1 MSKASFAVS
10 VVNKTIANITY
21 SKQRLAKE
29 LKLLKARSKELKP
42 FLNKFS
48 YLSGNDYAILTLN
61 IYSESSSLYIHLRR
75 LDGFK
80 DDLLTRA
87 IVIVNDYAMD
97 NGYKVFV
104 ENDEYASALNRD
116 YRFHLSKG
124 EYSWQSDLDISISA
138 YVRDDSPTCKKVKI
152 GEKIEVVPQYQI
164 VCD

>member
-10 VVNKTIANITY
+10 VVNTTAANITC
-21 SKQRLAKE
+21 SKKRLANE
-29 LKLLKARSKELKP
+29 LKTLKARSKELKQ
-42 FLNKFS
+42 FINKFS
-48 YLSGNDYAILTLN
+48 YLDDNDYARVSLN
-61 IYSESSSLYIHLRR
+61 MYSESASVYINIRR

-87 IVIVNDYAMD
+87 IVIVNDYATD

-116 YRFHLSKG
+116 YRFHLSKSERLSG
-124 EYSWQSDLDISISA
+124 STLEVSISA

-152 GEKIEVVPQYQI
+152 GEKVEVVPQYQI